1 MPTLQEIL
9 EGNLD
14 AGQPSMDKEASQNIG
29 DENITD
35 EIEKLAME
43 IGLVDEDDTASVAE
57 VSSNQGQ
64 SKEAKMGLDALYGSM
79 FPEDVQTGSESSVKT
94 ASMNKEAAEVEEAM
108 GQAAYDAFQAHVDQM
123 ITKIAAD
130 HIEGGATVDVEHH
143 ADSEP
148 SQAMDNNKPAD
159 SAKPISTK
167 PTVDNELPAE
177 NGGPVVGSEKQ
188 QSAPMGEMKMAAY
201 RKHLLLSQMGK

>member
-9 EGNLD
+9 EGDLE
-14 AGQPSMDKEASQNIG
+14 QPSMNKEASQNIS
-29 DENITD
+29 DENISD

-43 IGLVDEDDTASVAE
+43 IGLVDEDDTASVAGAQN
-57 VSSNQGQ
+57 NQGQ

-79 FPEDVQTGSESSVKT
+79 FPEDVQEMSGSTEKV
-94 ASMNKEAAEVEEAM
+94 ASMNKEAAEIEEAM
-108 GQAAYDAFQAHVDQM
+108 GQAAYNAFQAHVDQL

-167 PTVDNELPAE
+167 PVVDNELPAE
-177 NGGPVVGSEKQ
+177 NGGAVVGTEKQ
-188 QSAPMGEMKMAAY
+188 QHAPMGEMKMAAY

>member
-1 MPTLQEIL
+1 
-9 EGNLD
+9 
-14 AGQPSMDKEASQNIG
+14 
-29 DENITD
+29 
-35 EIEKLAME
+35 
-43 IGLVDEDDTASVAE
+43 
-57 VSSNQGQ
+57 
-64 SKEAKMGLDALYGSM
+64 MGLDALYGSM
-79 FPEDVQTGSESSVKT
+79 FPEDVQEMSGSTEKV
-94 ASMNKEAAEVEEAM
+94 ASMNKEAAEIEEAM
-108 GQAAYDAFQAHVDQM
+108 GQAAYNAFQAHVDQL

-167 PTVDNELPAE
+167 PVVDNELPAE
-177 NGGPVVGSEKQ
+177 NGGAVVGTEKQ
-188 QSAPMGEMKMAAY
+188 QHAPMGEMKMAAY

>member
-9 EGNLD
+9 EGDLE
-14 AGQPSMDKEASQNIG
+14 QPSMNKEASQNIS
-29 DENITD
+29 DENISD

-43 IGLVDEDDTASVAE
+43 IGLVDEDDTASVAGAQ
-57 VSSNQGQ
+57 SNQGQ

-79 FPEDVQTGSESSVKT
+79 FPEDVQAMPGSTEKV
-94 ASMNKEAAEVEEAM
+94 ASMNKEAAEIEEAM
-108 GQAAYDAFQAHVDQM
+108 GQAAYNAFQAHVDQM

-167 PTVDNELPAE
+167 PVVDNELPAE
-177 NGGPVVGSEKQ
+177 NGGAVVGTEKQ

>member
-9 EGNLD
+9 EGDLE
-14 AGQPSMDKEASQNIG
+14 QPSMNKEASQNIS
-29 DENITD
+29 DENISD

-43 IGLVDEDDTASVAE
+43 IGLVDEDDTASVAGAQN
-57 VSSNQGQ
+57 NQGQ

-79 FPEDVQTGSESSVKT
+79 FPEDVQEMSGSTEKV
-94 ASMNKEAAEVEEAM
+94 ASMNKEAAEIEEAM
-108 GQAAYDAFQAHVDQM
+108 GQAAYNAFQAHVDQM

-167 PTVDNELPAE
+167 PVVDNELPAE
-177 NGGPVVGSEKQ
+177 NGGAVVGTEKQ
-188 QSAPMGEMKMAAY
+188 QHAPMGEMKMAAY

>member
-9 EGNLD
+9 EGDLE
-14 AGQPSMDKEASQNIG
+14 QPSMNKEASQNIS
-29 DENITD
+29 DENISD

-43 IGLVDEDDTASVAE
+43 IGLVDEDDTDSVAGAQN
-57 VSSNQGQ
+57 NQGQ

-79 FPEDVQTGSESSVKT
+79 FPEDVQEMSGSTEKV
-94 ASMNKEAAEVEEAM
+94 ASMNKEAAEIEEAM
-108 GQAAYDAFQAHVDQM
+108 GQAAYNAFQAHVDQL

-167 PTVDNELPAE
+167 PVVDNELPAE
-177 NGGPVVGSEKQ
+177 NGGAVVGTEKQ
-188 QSAPMGEMKMAAY
+188 QHAPMGEMKMAAY